1 MPHPRN
7 LQAAQEAVA
16 AYEDTL
22 GESGARGEDEGIID
36 LITDLFHLA
45 DNYGLNA
52 NSILRKATMHYEDEA
67 GPIKEGRRR
76 R

>member
-22 GESGARGEDEGIID
+22 GESGARDEKEGIVD
-36 LITDLFHLA
+36 LMTDLFFLA
-45 DNYGLNA
+45 DHYGLNA
-52 NSILRKATMHYEDEA
+52 NTILRLATMHYEEEA